1 MRDELV
7 LNPNARLQP
16 VADEQGPLGYRVL
29 APARHSAARQ
39 DQAGHPALQDTL
51 VVSRDGERRS
61 AALVDPSLVELLD
74 RLHAADSDVELSDD
88 DFERL
93 ADLKLMI
100 GSDEV
105 SALVE
110 YLCLLAAP
118 ADTAGYPERT
128 ADVVL
133 NPSLVLA
140 RDLAAPPG
148 EIDPAIFAQRWSQ
161 RYPIAW
167 VTDPRSGAWYPY
179 HLDPQLHGQ
188 LQRLAAGGSI
198 DTLDDP
204 TVRLL
209 IAAQILV
216 PRARDDVRAAIM
228 AHARESYRLNAYAVV
243 PEVIPPLHLQA
254 LGRYYR
260 ELIREGYVPFGDP
273 QVPRRYY
280 AHSEQ
285 VMRYFH
291 AQLTSMYEA
300 VLGTSIKPS
309 YCYLGSYLP
318 GAELKRHIDREQC
331 EFTASMQIDFAPS
344 ETERSGWKLY
354 LEQNV
359 APRETFAVNLA
370 RGDTVIYRGRELAH
384 YRDALPD
391 GRSSTSFFLHYVHR
405 NFAGSLE

>member
-1 MRDELV
+1 MQDELV

-16 VADEQGPLGYRVL
+16 VADERGPLGYRVL
-29 APARHSAARQ
+29 APARHSAAGQ
-39 DQAGHPALQDTL
+39 DQAGPPGLQETL
-51 VVSRDGERRS
+51 VVSRDGERKL

-74 RLHAADSDVELSDD
+74 RMHAADSDLELSDD
-88 DFERL
+88 DFNRL
-93 ADLKLMI
+93 ADLKLVVA
-100 GSDEV
+100 SDEV
-105 SALVE
+105 SAPVE

-118 ADTAGYPERT
+118 ADTAGLPERT
-128 ADVVL
+128 ADL
-133 NPSLVLA
+133 AINPSLVLA
-140 RDLAAPPG
+140 PDLAAAPDG
-148 EIDPAIFAQRWSQ
+148 IDPALFAQRWNQ
-161 RYPIAW
+161 RHPIAW

-179 HLDPQLHGQ
+179 HLDAQLHGQ

-198 DTLDDP
+198 DTLDEP

-209 IAAQILV
+209 IAARILV
-216 PRARDDVRAAIM
+216 SRARDDAWAAIM
-228 AHARESYRLNAYAVV
+228 AHARDSYRLNAYAVL
-243 PEVIPPLHLQA
+243 PDVIPPLHLQA
-254 LGRYYR
+254 LRRYYG
-260 ELIREGYVPFGDP
+260 ELIREGYVTFGDS

-280 AHSEQ
+280 SHSEQ

-300 VLGTSIKPS
+300 VVGTGIKPS
-309 YCYLGSYLP
+309 YCYFGSYLP
-318 GAELKRHIDREQC
+318 GAELKRHTDRKQC

-384 YRDALPD
+384 YRDVLPE

-405 NFAGSLE
+405 DFDGSLD

>member
-1 MRDELV
+1 MQDEFV
-7 LNPNARLQP
+7 LNPNARLHP
-16 VADEQGPLGYRVL
+16 VADERGPLGYKVF
-29 APARHSAARQ
+29 APVRLGAAQ
-39 DQAGHPALQDTL
+39 DVL
-51 VVSRDGERRS
+51 VVSRESERKL

-74 RLHAADSDVELSDD
+74 RMHAADTDVELSDD
-88 DFERL
+88 DLTRL
-93 ADLKLMI
+93 ADLKLVI
-100 GSDEV
+100 AADKV
-105 SALVE
+105 SAPVE

-118 ADTAGYPERT
+118 ADPTGLPERA
-128 ADVVL
+128 ADLVV

-140 RDLAAPPG
+140 PDLTTPPG
-148 EIDPAIFAQRWSQ
+148 DIDPGLFAQRWSQ
-161 RYPIAW
+161 RHPVAW
-167 VTDPRSGAWYPY
+167 VTDPRSGGWYPY

-188 LQRLAAGGSI
+188 LQRLAAGGAI
-198 DTLDDP
+198 DALDEP

-216 PRARDDVRAAIM
+216 ARGPDEAWAAIM
-228 AHARESYRLNAYAVV
+228 ARARESYRLNAYAVL
-243 PEVIPPLHLQA
+243 PEVVPPLHLQA
-254 LGRYYR
+254 LRRYYR
-260 ELIREGYVPFGDP
+260 ELIREGYLIFGDT

-291 AQLTSMYEA
+291 RQQAAMYEA

-318 GAELKRHIDREQC
+318 GAELTRHTDRAQC
-331 EFTASMQIDFAPS
+331 EFTASMQIDFTPGDA
-344 ETERSGWKLY
+344 ERNGWRLY

-384 YRDALPD
+384 YRDVLPE

-405 NFAGSLE
+405 DYAGSLD

>member
-1 MRDELV
+1 MRDEMV
-7 LNPNARLQP
+7 INPNARLQP
-16 VADEQGPLGYRVL
+16 VADERGPLGYRVL
-29 APARHSAARQ
+29 APARHSDARQ
-39 DQAGHPALQDTL
+39 ARAGQPALHDTL
-51 VVSRDGERRS
+51 VVSRDGERGP
-61 AALVDPSLVELLD
+61 AARVDPPLVELLD
-74 RLHAADSDVELSDD
+74 RMFTADSDVELSDD
-88 DFERL
+88 DLERL

-100 GSDEV
+100 ASDEV
-105 SALVE
+105 SAPVE

-118 ADTAGYPERT
+118 ADTAGLPERT

-133 NPSLVLA
+133 NPSLLLA
-140 RDLAAPPG
+140 PDLAAPPG
-148 EIDPAIFAQRWSQ
+148 EIDPAIFAQRWNQ
-161 RYPIAW
+161 RHPIAW

-179 HLDPQLHGQ
+179 HLDAQLHDQ
-188 LQRLAAGGSI
+188 LQRLDAGGSI
-198 DTLDDP
+198 DALDDP

-209 IAAQILV
+209 IAARILV
-216 PRARDDVRAAIM
+216 SRAPDDAWAAIM
-228 AHARESYRLNAYAVV
+228 AHARESYRLNAYAVL

-285 VMRYFH
+285 VMCYFH
-291 AQLTSMYEA
+291 TQLASVYEA

-318 GAELKRHIDREQC
+318 GAELRRHVDREQC

-344 ETERSGWKLY
+344 ETERSGWKLC

-405 NFAGSLE
+405 DFAGSLD